1 MWSKNGLHNGTI
13 EATSIEGCRL
23 IKANNPKGKCFIYH
37 NMELALES
45 MESQRAVMYDPS
57 KAYLFLQYTDG
68 KGNKNGTVYNERQ
81 EPGDQFFWDFR
92 EPDTASYCISSVL
105 ATTNNPNVDGTFTD
119 DVTGL
124 PAEHGAAPGNMKLS
138 AAEVAAIQVA
148 TQDANGVLIAK
159 AIAQGK
165 YVWAAFGDQDG
176 VGSGPTQATC
186 ADWMRQR
193 CTADWQLRATTQH
206 IDAGNVNQSI
216 AAFLVV
222 RPPIAFL
229 GNGWESDQR
238 SWRSEF
244 LWNVGAPAPAG
255 SICSEGPAN
264 VFSRTWTYGTVSLD
278 VGGAPAPAVRARA
291 SAPALAALTPTSS
304 APPLRSAIRSPL
316 GSRRAERGEMREAR
330 RGEARRTRSTDDRLA
345 QSEPSSS
352 YLILRLGPAPAQRRF
367 RRALSTRRGSRSPSR
382 CPMR

>member
-23 IKANNPKGKCFIYH
+23 IKVNNPKGKCLIYH

-92 EPDTASYCISSVL
+92 VPDAASYYISSVL

-255 SICSEGPAN
+255 SVCSEGPAN

-278 VGGAPAPAVRARA
+278 VGGAPALAARARA
-291 SAPALAALTPTSS
+291 R
-304 APPLRSAIRSPL
+304 LRPRSPRAHARL
-316 GSRRAERGEMREAR
+316 RRRPLPRAVHHVHRQDPDGLRGVGEGR
-330 RGEARRTRSTDDRLA
+330 RRSTADRLA

-352 YLILRLGPAPAQRRF
+352 YLIRPAPFPARPL
-367 RRALSTRRGSRSPSR
+367 ALPTLSTRHGSRSPSR